1 MRKVFSRELYKTHN
15 RSLLILSLVL
25 GMGRFSGIATDSSN
39 PVWGKPI
46 AASAFD
52 EKPFREVVVQDWV
65 QEITRYAYMG
75 PQDLEEAS
83 ACGVQMC
90 ELAVASPQHVYWDSK
105 RLARDTNL
113 PPNLVAKKIAMYK
126 AKGLRVIAAIPPCL
140 QAQAYR
146 DHPDWRV
153 ISGYQGAVPEV
164 DLQKRPEGGNLCQL
178 GPWGDFFI
186 ELLCECL
193 EQYPELDGFG
203 FDGIHHGG
211 FCHCVHCSEAYR
223 KEAGSEIP
231 HGKLTE
237 LEMRRYQLFID
248 RRMERFLEKM
258 QTRLRSIK
266 PGAALVTWTTQAGR
280 FGHLLEIPRSMSTRM
295 NLLFDAP
302 AQEFWMDES
311 NRGTTIVPAFA
322 NAYLWAVSNHR
333 QCFSE
338 AYMMSHGNPYGTD
351 SFPPHESLTR
361 ALFIISQG
369 PQASISMGW
378 NERIK
383 EGVKQAFVELKRRS
397 PWLTHKQPEPWAAL
411 LMSDQTRVFYGLD
424 SRRVEERYLAHVFG
438 AFRAAM
444 EEHLPVSIIN
454 DWNLNAADLAPY
466 KLLVLPNAACLG
478 SQQVEVVRKF
488 VAAGGGLVASLDASL
503 CDELGNPRKDFAL
516 ADVFGAHFRGA
527 VGNTVTNRESL
538 DINFLVGV
546 DESYWARRRNIFKF
560 GRLDHPVTSHPLL
573 DQYLGK
579 REVTFKGAAVAVEP
593 IEKAGSVIGTLRT
606 AEEKS
611 EPTPAI
617 LAHPF
622 GQGKVVY
629 LPAGLD
635 SAYYLYPYPYQRL
648 VLAQAMRWAA
658 AEPFH
663 VKVDAPMCVQAT
675 FFRQHKDG
683 ERLVVHLF
691 NGINST
697 AQHAFAND
705 DVPLRE
711 ESVPV
716 CGIKLRFE
724 NYRIKRIH
732 LEPEGTTLEP
742 VPEAGAL
749 VVSLPPLAIHYI
761 VVAEL

>member
-1 MRKVFSRELYKTHN
+1 VEH
-15 RSLLILSLVL
+15 LS
-25 GMGRFSGIATDSSN
+25 GAAADSGQ
-39 PVWGKPI
+39 VWAKPI

-52 EKPFREVVVQDWV
+52 EKPFREVIVQDWV
-65 QEITRYAYMG
+65 QDITRYAYMG
-75 PQDLEEAS
+75 SQDLEEAL

-90 ELAVASPQHVYWDSK
+90 ELGVGSPRYVYWDSK
-105 RLARDTNL
+105 LLARDTNL
-113 PPNLVAKKIAMYK
+113 PPDHLSKQIAMYK
-126 AKGLRVIAAIPPCL
+126 AKGLRVIAGIPPCL
-140 QAQAYR
+140 QVQAYR

-153 ISGYQGAVPEV
+153 ISTYSGAIPEL
-164 DLQKRPEGGNLCQL
+164 DLKKRPEGGNLCQL

-186 ELLCECL
+186 EVLCECL
-193 EQYPELDGFG
+193 GRCPQLDGFG
-203 FDGIHHGG
+203 FDGIHHGVP
-211 FCHCVHCSEAYR
+211 CYCVHCREAYR

-231 HGKLTE
+231 HGKMTE
-237 LEMRRYQLFID
+237 LEIRRYQLFMD

-258 QTRLRSIK
+258 QTRLRAVKTS
-266 PGAALVTWTTQAGR
+266 AALVTWTTQAGR
-280 FGHLLEIPRSMSTRM
+280 FGHMLEIPRSMSTRM

-322 NAYLWAVSNHR
+322 NAYIWAVSNHR

-383 EGVKQAFVELKRRS
+383 EGVKQAFVELQRRS
-397 PWLTHKQPEPWAAL
+397 PWLTHKEPEAWAAL

-424 SRRVEERYLAHVFG
+424 SRHVEERYLASVFG
-438 AFRAAM
+438 TFRAAI
-444 EEHLPVSIIN
+444 EEHLPVAVIN
-454 DWNLNAADLAPY
+454 DWNLNAEDLAPY
-466 KLLVLPNAACLG
+466 KLLMLPNAACL
-478 SQQVEVVRKF
+478 SAQQVEAVRKF
-488 VAAGGGLVASLDASL
+488 VADGGGLVASLDTSM

-516 ADVFGAHFRGA
+516 ADVLGAHFRGA
-527 VGNTVTNRESL
+527 VGSSATNRESL
-538 DINFLVGV
+538 DINFLNGV
-546 DESYWARRRNIFKF
+546 DESYWAKRRNIFSF
-560 GRLDHPVTSHPLL
+560 QRLDHPVTRHPLL
-573 DQYLGK
+573 EQYLGRK
-579 REVTFKGAAVAVEP
+579 EVTFKGAAVAVEP
-593 IEKAGSVIGTLRT
+593 IEKAGSVIGTLQT
-606 AEEKS
+606 TGEKS
-611 EPTPAI
+611 DPIPAL
-617 LAHPF
+617 LAHQF
-622 GQGKVVY
+622 GQGKAVY

-635 SAYYLYPYPYQRL
+635 SAYYLYPYPYHRL
-648 VLAQAMRWAA
+648 ILAQAMRWAA

-663 VKVDAPMCVQAT
+663 VKVEAPMCVQAT
-675 FFRQHKDG
+675 FFRQHQDG

-716 CGIKLRFE
+716 HGIKLRFE
-724 NYRIKRIH
+724 SYNIKRIH
-732 LEPEGTTLEP
+732 LEPDGTTLDP
-742 VPEAGAL
+742 VREAGGS
-749 VVSLPPLAIHYI
+749 VVSLPPLAIHYM